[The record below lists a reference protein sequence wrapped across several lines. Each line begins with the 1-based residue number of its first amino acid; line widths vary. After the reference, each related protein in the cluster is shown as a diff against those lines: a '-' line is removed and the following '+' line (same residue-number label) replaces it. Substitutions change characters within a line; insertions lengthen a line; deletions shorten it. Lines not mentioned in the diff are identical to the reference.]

1 MQSRGLMNGRHTV
14 ASNGFQETNP
24 ATPPDKMCTC
34 NCTCRRRKN
43 HRRPSRLTSSEAFSP
58 AAEDIEGPL
67 PKGFSVRPMGGQKY
81 KNDTGVD
88 QVNYQPLEN
97 NFTESAEQHEEDETR
112 QRAENILTAL
122 SELSQLR
129 FRGQELSR
137 LIESLQES
145 KINLQERLSSNFQ
158 KTADFHIAGAYRQ
171 QPVQFHQMD
180 SIRTQRSEMSPTA
193 LPAPPKSPSAAPA
206 SGKQPTYSPRLQNAI
221 GQQGGIC
228 PVTGSLK
235 SESPAPGH
243 VESPRLPTFGSV
255 SIRERKA
262 SLSERR
268 QNLISD
274 AFIGRIRERIR
285 ERRQH
290 QQKDQGLDVGMT
302 AGRSLKQ
309 TLHAS
314 PRATDLVQDAL
325 IGAPQGDKG
334 LPYHRRF
341 SLVGN
346 NPQTNQRDPSEQPR
360 RWHSADPDTGVHG
373 EEDEEEEAAADAKI
387 ALLTSLAQISLRS
400 SPPPPPAPTLPRAL
414 LPVKPQSERLL
425 STASEHL
432 ADVKS
437 GGDPTTDRCRHP
449 ATQDDQPAVYHKLP
463 SVKWNCIVADA
474 ATSDRLG
481 KAYRPI
487 ERRGE
492 SEGEEEEEAPA
503 AVGVEEGEA
512 RLEDVEQEPC
522 HVSYN
527 GEEVTEQAAQ
537 TTRAVVEVDTAAER
551 PSLQKRVLF
560 SSQEEICAEP
570 SYENA
575 DRSVSSSKATA
586 QSTMKI
592 KPAIKKFPRTE
603 MHHNSAGGK
612 TTFKGENAGKRC
624 GAQRSVAWLATIE
637 PTMRGHCLTPEPSKD
652 SKCS

>member
-1 MQSRGLMNGRHTV
+1 
-14 ASNGFQETNP
+14 
-24 ATPPDKMCTC
+24 MCTC

-43 HRRPSRLTSSEAFSP
+43 HRRPPGLTSSKPFSLT
-58 AAEDIEGPL
+58 AEDIQGPP
-67 PKGFSVRPMGGQKY
+67 PKEFGVRSMGGLTY
-81 KNDTGVD
+81 ENDDKVD

-97 NFTESAEQHEEDETR
+97 NATESAEQQEEDETR
-112 QRAENILTAL
+112 RRAENILTAL

-145 KINLQERLSSNFQ
+145 KINLQERLSSSFQ
-158 KTADFHIAGAYRQ
+158 KTANFQNAGAYRQ
-171 QPVQFHQMD
+171 QPVQFHQLD
-180 SIRTQRSEMSPTA
+180 STRTQRSEMSPTA
-193 LPAPPKSPSAAPA
+193 PPTSPSPASA

-221 GQQGGIC
+221 RQPAGIC

-235 SESPAPGH
+235 PESPVPGLM
-243 VESPRLPTFGSV
+243 ESPRLPNFGSV

-290 QQKDQGLDVGMT
+290 QGKDQCPDVGMT
-302 AGRSLKQ
+302 AGRSVMQ

-314 PRATDLVQDAL
+314 PRATDLMQDDLMA
-325 IGAPQGDKG
+325 AQQGDKG

-346 NPQTNQRDPSEQPR
+346 NPQANQRDPSEPPR
-360 RWHSADPDTGVHG
+360 RRHSADPDTGVSG
-373 EEDEEEEAAADAKI
+373 EDDEEAEAEATDAKI
-387 ALLTSLAQISLRS
+387 SLLTSLAQISLRS

-437 GGDPTTDRCRHP
+437 GGDSTTDRCQHP
-449 ATQDDQPAVYHKLP
+449 ATQDDQSAVYHKLP
-463 SVKWNCIVADA
+463 SVKWNYIVADA
-474 ATSDRLG
+474 ATTDRLG

-492 SEGEEEEEAPA
+492 SKGEEEVVAKKD
-503 AVGVEEGEA
+503 EEGRA
-512 RLEDVEQEPC
+512 RQEEVEQEPC
-522 HVSYN
+522 HVGYN
-527 GEEVTEQAAQ
+527 SDEVTEQSAQ
-537 TTRAVVEVDTAAER
+537 TTRAVEVHTAAER

-575 DRSVSSSKATA
+575 DRSVSSVKVTA
-586 QSTMKI
+586 QSSMKI

-603 MHHNSAGGK
+603 RHQNSAGCK
-612 TTFKGENAGKRC
+612 TTFDGEDASKRC
-624 GAQRSVAWLATIE
+624 G
-637 PTMRGHCLTPEPSKD
+637 
-652 SKCS
+652 